1 MKIKL
6 QAFLFLILLSIFFTN
21 SVLQTVE
28 GLTKRTDFSNRHST
42 ASSGYSSVCGDH
54 LCNPG
59 EHHNELNKKIYS
71 QNGSKVKVN
80 SLNSGI
86 IWHNI
91 CGGVRC

>member
-1 MKIKL
+1 MKVKL
-6 QAFLFLILLSIFFTN
+6 QAFLFLILLSMFFTN
-21 SVLQTVE
+21 SVLQTVD

-54 LCNPG
+54 LCNPEERYDG
-59 EHHNELNKKIYS
+59 LHKKTS
-71 QNGSKVKVN
+71 LQNGSQVKVN
-80 SLNSGI
+80 SPNSGI